1 MKENRKIWFSLSIA
15 ITFLIFL
22 SQSCKKSKI
31 DSPWSTPTITTIEIS
46 SITEITA
53 LAGGDIVSNGGDAVT
68 ESGVCWS
75 TSENPTIEDNLT
87 KDGKDSG
94 LFSSS
99 ISGLTSNTKYYVR
112 AYATNSEG
120 TGYGNSVS
128 FTTKGVPTLTT
139 NEVSGIT
146 PISAV
151 GGGNVT
157 NDGGSTITARGICW
171 GINNNPTIS
180 NSKTINGS
188 GLGTFTSNITG
199 LVDGSIYYVRAY
211 ATNKSGTSYG
221 NNVSFS
227 TQPATL
233 AVLTTNSVSNTTQT
247 SAISG
252 GEITSSGGAT
262 VTARGVCW
270 SLSTNPTISDNLTS
284 DGNGIG
290 SFNSN
295 ITGLSSGTTFY
306 VRAYAT
312 NKVGTSYGNNEL
324 CITLDATL
332 PVLTTNSITSITN
345 TTALCGGNIS
355 SDGTSTVISRGV
367 CWSTSPNPT
376 TANSKTSNGGGMG
389 AFTSNLTGLT
399 GGETYYV
406 RSYATNSV
414 GTSYGSQ
421 VSFKTPV
428 VIGQLYQGGVVAY
441 ILQSGDPGYNA
452 SVQHGLIAATK
463 DATGTIRWNNG
474 TNMTTSATG
483 IVLGTGASNTTKI
496 INVQGGT
503 STTYAAGLAKAY
515 NAGTYTDW
523 YLPSKDELTKLYTNR
538 VAIGG
543 FDLSISTIYWSSTE
557 SSSSGAWSRN
567 FANGASTAN
576 AKLTTY
582 RVRAVRAF

>member
-139 NEVSGIT
+139 TEVSGIS

-180 NSKTINGS
+180 NSKTVNGS

-199 LVDGSIYYVRAY
+199 LADGSIYYVRAY

-233 AVLTTNSVSNTTQT
+233 AVLTTNTVSNTTQT

-414 GTSYGSQ
+414 GTAYGSQ

-523 YLPSKDELTKLYTNR
+523 YLPSRDELTKLYTNR
-538 VAIGG
+538 FAIGG

-567 FANGASTAN
+567 FANGASTAD

>member
-1 MKENRKIWFSLSIA
+1 MKENRKIWIGLSIA

-31 DSPWSTPTITTIEIS
+31 DSPWSIPTITTIEIS
-46 SITEITA
+46 NITEITA

-75 TSENPTIEDNLT
+75 INENPTIEDNLT
-87 KDGKDSG
+87 KDGADSG

-139 NEVSGIT
+139 NEVSGIS

-188 GLGTFTSNITG
+188 GLGIFTSNITG
-199 LVDGSIYYVRAY
+199 LADGSIYYVRAY

-247 SAISG
+247 SASCG

-270 SLSTNPTISDNLTS
+270 SLSTNPTIFDNLTS

-290 SFNSN
+290 SFNSS
-295 ITGLSSGTTFY
+295 ITGLSSGTFYY

-312 NKVGTSYGNNEL
+312 NKVGTSYGDNEL

-332 PVLTTNSITSITN
+332 PILTTTSITTITN
-345 TTALCGGNIS
+345 TTAVGGGNIS
-355 SDGTSTVISRGV
+355 SDGASTVISRGV

-414 GTSYGSQ
+414 GTAYGSQ

-463 DATGTIRWNNG
+463 DATGTIRWYNG
-474 TNMTTSATG
+474 TNVSTSATG
-483 IVLGTGASNTTKI
+483 ILLGTGSSNTTKI

-523 YLPSKDELTKLYTNR
+523 YLPSRDELTKLYTNR

-543 FDLSISTIYWSSTE
+543 FDLSVSTIYWSSTE
-557 SSSSGAWSRN
+557 SSSTGAWSRN
-567 FANGASTAN
+567 FANGASTAD

>member
-139 NEVSGIT
+139 TEVSGIS

-180 NSKTINGS
+180 NSKTVNGS

-199 LVDGSIYYVRAY
+199 LADGSIYYVRAY

-414 GTSYGSQ
+414 GTAYGSQ

-523 YLPSKDELTKLYTNR
+523 YLPSRDELTKLYTNR
-538 VAIGG
+538 FAIGG

-567 FANGASTAN
+567 FANGASTAD